1 MVPTDDPPPPYALE
15 DIDEDDQSR
24 LLLSEERRDLDDAS
38 RDLPDGWA
46 RCYDASRK
54 HHYYVDEST
63 LRTIWYHPFDDAQ
76 YLSTLP
82 ITHPAHPES
91 KQAQGIKKKI
101 EDARLRR
108 QKGLDV
114 KVAPKDET
122 KSRAG
127 EVTLSTDEKKPIGE
141 ELAAITSNGESSK
154 GGWFSRRRDSYAKS
168 KEDKQRAKAEK
179 EEVSRIPPCLALR

>member
-46 RCYDASRK
+46 RCYDA
-54 HHYYVDEST
+54 ST

-127 EVTLSTDEKKPIGE
+127 EVTLST
-141 ELAAITSNGESSK
+141 
-154 GGWFSRRRDSYAKS
+154 
-168 KEDKQRAKAEK
+168 
-179 EEVSRIPPCLALR
+179 